1 MAPLFLV
8 YIAEYLINSGVLA
21 ALKFPNAPPAIGVDI
36 QYVYYQF
43 LYQIGVFISRSSI
56 SFVRLES
63 KISKIYSFFNLINH

>member
-1 MAPLFLV
+1 
-8 YIAEYLINSGVLA
+8 LA
-21 ALKFPNAPPAIGVDI
+21 ALKFPNAPPRVGVDI

-63 KISKIYSFFNLINH
+63 LNFIFHTKRHLVAKHSSMHYFHLFIF